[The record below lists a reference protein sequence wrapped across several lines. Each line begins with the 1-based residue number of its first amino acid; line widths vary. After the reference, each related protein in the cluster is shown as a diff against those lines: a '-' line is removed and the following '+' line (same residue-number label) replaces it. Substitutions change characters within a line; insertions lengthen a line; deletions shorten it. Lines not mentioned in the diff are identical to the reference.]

1 MNLEE
6 YKLWYIHDEGHWYV
20 SKVKQYKPSAFQEFA
35 KGLAIIES
43 VINAEKGSRIYNS
56 YFEFRPKPEISLFPE
71 EKTILINDYSVLYI
85 CLLFLQNE
93 LINLSHL
100 ESTNPNKFK
109 QFSTMQREF
118 IEGKDYNYFID
129 KYGKPYLTKDLLIYY
144 RNFKSWLGKF
154 GFYGEYLNKTAFI
167 TEMGHEFIDNKDDIE
182 VCSALFLHQVKKYQL
197 WNPTIEDKYNDY
209 KIRPYY
215 LLLDVINRIPDKYFT
230 KIEYALFI
238 TKIKNHSDKNINDQV
253 ALIKEFRKL
262 DPETQ
267 RDYIAELNLLD
278 NKKFRK
284 RKRTNYDRLL
294 DSAPKEISCYGSGG
308 LIEQGTGRYEGSY
321 ILMSSD
327 KVSSEIDIFLNTTKF
342 IEFENKLDWIAH
354 LGSKEGFTI
363 EHIIEMYL
371 AHGISLEDIKDELKN
386 SNSKIKETIE
396 DKLYEKEIEDYYVRN
411 IKEISKD
418 IEVVRSPTYGR
429 QFSTHIGPIDIL
441 CIDKKTKEYV
451 ICELKR
457 GQTSDE
463 TVGQLLRYMGWVKKH
478 LELSDKNVRGILVGS
493 EFNEKIDYSLLG
505 IQSENIFRL
514 IKKFEHPFNSNNRP
528 KITGKSKE
536 RQPKQFPKL

>member
-1 MNLEE
+1 MTLDD

-20 SKVKQYKPSAFQEFA
+20 SKVKQYKPSAIQEFA

-43 VINAEKGSRIYNS
+43 VINAEVDSDIYNS
-56 YFEFRPKPEISLFPE
+56 YFKFRPKPEVLLFPE
-71 EKTILINDYSVLYI
+71 EKSILINDYSVLFI

-93 LINLSHL
+93 LINPAHL
-100 ESTNPNKFK
+100 ESSNAAKFK
-109 QFSTMQREF
+109 QFSTIQREF

-129 KYGKPYLTKDLLIYY
+129 KYTKAYLTKDLLVYY

-154 GFYGEYLNKTAFI
+154 GFYGEYPNKTAFI
-167 TEMGHEFIDNKDDIE
+167 TEMGYELIENKDDIE
-182 VCSALFLHQVKKYQL
+182 ICSALFLHQIKKYQL
-197 WNPTIEDKYNDY
+197 WNPTIEDKYSEY

-215 LLLDVINRIPDKYFT
+215 LLLEVINRIPDKYFT

-253 ALIKEFRKL
+253 KLIKEFRTL
-262 DPETQ
+262 NPEEQ
-267 RDYIAELNLLD
+267 KEYINQLILLD
-278 NKKFRK
+278 KKKFRK
-284 RKRTNYDRLL
+284 RKRTNYDRLI
-294 DSAPKEISCYGSGG
+294 DSAPKEISCYGYGG
-308 LIEQGTGRYEGSY
+308 LIQQGTGRYEGSY
-321 ILMSSD
+321 ILMESD
-327 KVSSEIDIFLNTTKF
+327 EATVEIDLFMNSTKF

-354 LGSKEGFTI
+354 LGSKDGFSLD
-363 EHIIEMYL
+363 HIVEMYL
-371 AHGISLEDIKDELKN
+371 AHGISLDDIKNELKN
-386 SNSKIKETIE
+386 SNNKLKETIE
-396 DKLYEKEIEDYYVRN
+396 DKLYEKEIEDYYVRHIN
-411 IKEISKD
+411 EIDKN
-418 IEVVRSPTYGR
+418 IEVVTTPTYGR

-478 LELSDKNVRGILVGS
+478 LETSNKNVRGILVGS

-505 IQSENIFRL
+505 IQNENIFKL
-514 IKKFEHPFNSNNRP
+514 IKKYEHPFNDNNRP
-528 KITGKSKE
+528 KI
-536 RQPKQFPKL
+536 